1 MAQLMPLPL
10 TVSCFSKIQIGLTNL
25 IQARPGSPGQR
36 AVKRVCA
43 VGGGPWKGVCAA
55 AMRPLPEYFGH
66 LFCVSRDTVVFC
78 AAQGGQTALAIAE
91 RLGYISVIDILRSVT
106 NHELALASAPA
117 VATGDKYS
125 VQLPETMHD
134 SSLSDSD
141 DDGTT
146 SSITPTLAVTVRT
159 SQLIGSESVPI
170 QLAQCWFPGL
180 AISSAK
186 ILIYF

>member
-1 MAQLMPLPL
+1 M
-10 TVSCFSKIQIGLTNL
+10 
-25 IQARPGSPGQR
+25 
-36 AVKRVCA
+36 
-43 VGGGPWKGVCAA
+43 
-55 AMRPLPEYFGH
+55 
-66 LFCVSRDTVVFC
+66 SRDTAVFC
-78 AAQGGQTALAIAE
+78 AAQAGQTALAIAE

-186 ILIYF
+186 ILIYFLSKIYGSNFIKQHTETVMV